1 MIKIVGISGSPVS
14 NGNTE
19 VLLGEVLSF
28 ISKPKDVETA
38 LILLSRKEIQGC
50 RHCNWCVKNQTES
63 QYCTLHDDM
72 KEIYPEIALADGIL
86 LASPV
91 HAGRLS
97 GLMANAL
104 DRMRVFKYGKIH
116 KNKLQ
121 DKVGGAIAVAFKRD
135 GGLETTLLSLNSFFN
150 TYRMIMIG
158 WGATGLTSSDGKGK
172 IKKGQPHQI
181 LEDAYGLKSAQNLA
195 ERMVDLCFVLNGMRN
210 EKKFGR
216 KI

>member
-1 MIKIVGISGSPVS
+1 LVRIVGISGSPVS

-19 VLLGEVLSF
+19 AFLEKILYFIENTKEVRTTFICLS
-28 ISKPKDVETA
+28 K
-38 LILLSRKEIQGC
+38 KEVQGC

-63 QYCTLHDDM
+63 KYCAISDDM
-72 KEIYPEIALADGIL
+72 EEIYPEVALADGIL

-104 DRMRVFKYGKIH
+104 DRMRVFKYGRIH

-150 TYRMIMIG
+150 THDMIMIG
-158 WGATGLTSSDGKGK
+158 WGATGLTSLDGKGTV
-172 IKKGQPHQI
+172 KKGQPHQI
-181 LEDAYGLKSAQNLA
+181 LEDEYGMKSAQELA
-195 ERMVDLCFVLNGMRN
+195 QRMVRLCRILRRN
-210 EKKFGR
+210 KE
-216 KI
+216 